1 MPYGEPFVM
10 EQMLTKVEEI
20 FEDERDPP

>member
-10 EQMLTKVEEI
+10 EHMLTKVAET